1 MGFCRGSG
9 LLPDAGQV
17 VKARLR
23 RLQHV
28 FHRSIGIMKKQDT
41 AGIGADID
49 VTNAVCLEQSFGDAG
64 GEPVGSYQGG
74 QPGARPASSR
84 NVQRR

>member
-1 MGFCRGSG
+1 
-9 LLPDAGQV
+9 
-17 VKARLR
+17 
-23 RLQHV
+23 
-28 FHRSIGIMKKQDT
+28 MKKQDT

-64 GEPVGSYQGG
+64 GEPVGSHQGG

-84 NVQRR
+84 NVQRREDPGALSGLYLPRCHRINPADLPPGSPTG